1 MNLISQRKSW
11 TKEWESGVIPF
22 YFIKGIE
29 VSSEK
34 LEDYR
39 LNKFSSLWRASIEHE
54 RMCDYLL
61 WRGVKN
67 DSKKQV

>member
-22 YFIKGIE
+22 YFIKGVK

-39 LNKFSSLWRASIEHE
+39 LNKFSSLWRANTEYE
-54 RMCDYLL
+54 RLCDYLIWL
-61 WRGVKN
+61 NGSRN
-67 DSKKQV
+67 E